1 MYVRKRGKD
10 TMKQLK
16 NYLQELALNDIAH
29 SDTKIEQKASRQIK
43 ETLNTLMLQA
53 LSELSSQDIQI
64 LRTSKGIGIAID
76 NEKVGFIPIE
86 INITIKNLDYD
97 IVEENIAYNEKLE
110 SDKIKK
116 AEKEKA
122 KANKIA
128 RQKAIKEKEKEL
140 KSLKEKE

>member
-1 MYVRKRGKD
+1 MNKVKTY
-10 TMKQLK
+10 LK
-16 NYLQELALNDIAH
+16 EIAVADLPH
-29 SDTKIEQKASRQIK
+29 SETKIEQKASRVLK

-53 LSELSSQDIQI
+53 LETLNDSDIQV
-64 LRTSKGIGIAID
+64 LRTAKGIGIAID

-122 KANKIA
+122 KATKIA
-128 RQKAIKEKEKEL
+128 RQKAIKEKAKEL
-140 KSLKEKE
+140 KELKESE

>member
-1 MYVRKRGKD
+1 MNE
-10 TMKQLK
+10 LK
-16 NYLQELALNDIAH
+16 TYLQDLANTDIAH
-29 SDTKIEQKASRQIK
+29 SETKIEQKASRQIK
-43 ETLNTLMLQA
+43 ENLNSLMLQA
-53 LSELSSQDIQI
+53 LESLASNDIQI
-64 LRTSKGIGIAID
+64 LRTAKGIGIAID

-122 KANKIA
+122 KATKIA
-128 RQKAIKEKEKEL
+128 RQKAIKEQAQKLKEL
-140 KSLKEKE
+140 KESE